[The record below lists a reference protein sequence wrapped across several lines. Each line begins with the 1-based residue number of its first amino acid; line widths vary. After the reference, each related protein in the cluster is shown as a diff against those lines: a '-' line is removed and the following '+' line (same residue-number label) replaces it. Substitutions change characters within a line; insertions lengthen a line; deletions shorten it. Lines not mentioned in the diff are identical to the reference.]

1 MMQSK
6 DYSKKIITVP
16 NVISM
21 FRLLLIPVFVWTYVR
36 LHDNLLTVI
45 LLTVSGISDI
55 ADGFIAR
62 RFNMV
67 SDLGKALDPV
77 ADKLTQLAMLTC
89 LVYRYKY
96 MLIPLLLLA
105 VKEIIAGTTGL
116 AVIKATNRV
125 LGAEW
130 HGKLATVSLYVM
142 MAIHMVWP
150 IVAPPDIPQTVSII
164 TVAVATA
171 LVLLSFVLY
180 TVRNIR
186 LIKDAQAAENGENNK
201 EEM

>member
-1 MMQSK
+1 MNESK

-16 NVISM
+16 NIISM
-21 FRLLLIPVFVWTYVR
+21 FRLLLIPVFVWTYVKMR
-36 LHDNLLTVI
+36 DNLLTVI

-130 HGKLATVSLYVM
+130 HGTLATVSLYVM
-142 MAIHMVWP
+142 MAIHLGWP

-186 LIKDAQAAENGENNK
+186 MIRGAQSKENAENK